1 MKEKKTR
8 SHKIKTPYSSGEP
21 IHDGIINQLGEVDKE
36 KVFLYYFVNKEENL
50 KCEFAVHRLHNDFY

>member
-36 KVFLYYFVNKEENL
+36 KVFYTILLTKKKNEL
-50 KCEFAVHRLHNDFY
+50 GDFC